1 MTTDKISR
9 RTLGGLAAAGVGVP
23 LLAACGG
30 DASGRQ
36 RTRAAASPR
45 LRPARRVSAHPW
57 RDDFRRAPADEALTS
72 TSDVEVGGGAIF
84 ADQEVVVTQ
93 PSAGEFKCFTA
104 VCSHQGCLVSSVSDG
119 TINCDCHGSKYSIE
133 NGDVE
138 EGPAT
143 FPLAEEKI
151 ADHRLRRLDQ
161 PGVASA
167 GRGASAGGRA
177 GRPVRRGPRA
187 GDRRG
192 PAPRCGSP
200 R

>member
-23 LLAACGG
+23 LLAACSG
-30 DASGRQ
+30 DDSG
-36 RTRAAASPR
+36 TATDPNGS
-45 LRPARRVSAHPW
+45 SSS
-57 RDDFRRAPADEALTS
+57 APASSSGSTGSTPGETTSGSAPAADALTS
-72 TSDVEVGGGAIF
+72 TSDIEVGGGAIF
-84 ADQEVVVTQ
+84 ADEKVVVTQ
-93 PSAGEFKCFTA
+93 PSEGEFKCFTA

-151 ADHRLRRLDQ
+151 T
-161 PGVASA
+161 VS
-167 GRGASAGGRA
+167 
-177 GRPVRRGPRA
+177 
-187 GDRRG
+187 GDSISL
-192 PAPRCGSP
+192 A
-200 R
+200 